1 MKEKKKKEEEKKE
14 KKRKEGKKEEGG
26 EEAGKEKAGGGEVSL
41 SASVLKNLLLKTQ
54 IKSAR
59 EGRRDVSS
67 HLLRYPCCPPHIWFK
82 LWISMIY
89 PHF

>member
-1 MKEKKKKEEEKKE
+1 MKEEKKE
-14 KKRKEGKKEEGG
+14 KKRKEGEKEEGG
-26 EEAGKEKAGGGEVSL
+26 EEAGKEKGGGEVSL

>member
-26 EEAGKEKAGGGEVSL
+26 EEAGKEKGGGKVSL